1 MNYTI
6 EGGTLPTLILNL
18 EAGENNYDRRRSNVV
33 DVS

>member
-18 EAGENNYDRRRSNVV
+18 EAGETIMTEGGAM
-33 DVS
+33 